1 LKEKISPEELS
12 KAKELSKGRLML
24 RMEDSRSVAGW
35 VGGQEILNGSI
46 LDVEEV
52 VAIIDKV
59 TAEEMCALAKELLI
73 GDKLRLSVV
82 GPVKNPERLEGLLTI

>member
-1 LKEKISPEELS
+1 
-12 KAKELSKGRLML
+12 
-24 RMEDSRSVAGW
+24 MEDSRSVAGW
-35 VGGQEILNGSI
+35 VGGQEILNNSI

-59 TAEEMCALAKELLI
+59 TAEDMCALAQELLV

-82 GPVKNPERLEGLLTI
+82 GPVKSEDNLEKLLRI

>member
-1 LKEKISPEELS
+1 
-12 KAKELSKGRLML
+12 
-24 RMEDSRSVAGW
+24 MEDSRSVAGW

-59 TAEEMCALAKELLI
+59 TAEEMCTLAKELLV
-73 GDKLRLSVV
+73 GEKLRLSVV
-82 GPVKNPERLEGLLTI
+82 GPVKSLDHLEKLLKI